1 MRKRK
6 YYNVFLFHF
15 IYDKI
20 DTYEK
25 CLNGAK
31 KWKNNAKLILQY
43 GTFIIDKNTKKVKL
57 VSAKI
62 FEFIFSFITNSLFTY
77 TYHNMLMKIS
87 DILKKLTKEEV
98 VVHYVTRI
106 IEIIILVAIATI
118 IVYTVYDLIVSIF
131 QGFITEVIG
140 LVGNAFLLVVLLE
153 IYQSIV
159 DFGKG
164 KGRSV
169 IYVMDAT
176 ISFILREI
184 IIEIFNGSYTYQDLL
199 TYAGLVIV
207 IALGRFLISYRRI
220 YIKRRR

>member
-1 MRKRK
+1 
-6 YYNVFLFHF
+6 
-15 IYDKI
+15 
-20 DTYEK
+20 
-25 CLNGAK
+25 
-31 KWKNNAKLILQY
+31 
-43 GTFIIDKNTKKVKL
+43 
-57 VSAKI
+57 
-62 FEFIFSFITNSLFTY
+62 
-77 TYHNMLMKIS
+77 MKIS